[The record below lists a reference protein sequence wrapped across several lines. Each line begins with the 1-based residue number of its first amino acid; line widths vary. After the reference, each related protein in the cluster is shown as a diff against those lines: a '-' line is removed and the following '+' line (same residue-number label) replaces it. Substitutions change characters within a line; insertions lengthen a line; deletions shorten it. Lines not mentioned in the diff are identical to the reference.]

1 MSLFADPPQQV
12 DPGTWPEMSLF
23 AATVLLEA
31 EGEPEIGQL
40 AVAWGVRNLMDLLK
54 APARIVIL
62 GKDQL
67 AQGDDRP
74 YERFSVFNDDYVG
87 MRKARLT
94 APDAA
99 NWERA
104 WRCACAAYWRLVP
117 DPTAGADH
125 YLNEELTR
133 KIRGGSLPTWFDPR
147 KVTVRI
153 NNHSFLKL
161 GGA

>member
-12 DPGTWPEMSLF
+12 DPGTWPEMALL

-40 AVAWGVRNLMDLLK
+40 SVGWVVRNRMDTQR
-54 APARIVIL
+54 ASARTVIL

-67 AQGDDRP
+67 AQGDGKP
-74 YERFSVFNDDYVG
+74 YEAWSCWNDDYVG

-94 APDAA
+94 APDPVR
-99 NWERA
+99 WERA
-104 WRCACAAYWRLVP
+104 WRCACAAYWKLGS
-117 DPTAGADH
+117 DPSEGATF

-133 KIRGGSLPTWFDPR
+133 EIRGGTLPAWFDPT

-153 NNHSFLKL
+153 NHHTFLRL
-161 GGA
+161 G